1 MDNSLQI
8 AVLMGGPGSE
18 REVSLASGNAVIEA
32 LKGEGIN
39 AIGVDVTTRSL
50 DIPEGT
56 ALCFNTIHG
65 TFGEDGDMQTILEE
79 MNMPYTGAGIES
91 SRLGFDKCASK
102 KVFVANNVPTPA
114 SEIIDCANGI
124 VFPNMP
130 LPYVVKPP
138 REGSSVGISIAK
150 TQEEA
155 EHAITEAAKFSDDIL
170 IEQFVEGKELTVG
183 ILDNVALPIVHIVPR
198 GGFYDMATKYP
209 WMNKDEENPTIGSDY
224 YCPADL
230 DAETTAKVQAAA
242 LAAHKSLG
250 VEIYSRVDVL
260 LDADNNPYVLEAN
273 TIPGMTASSLL
284 PKSAQAAGIEFA
296 PLCKKIAELSLEHRR
311 QPFKIPAPSPKHRE

>member
-1 MDNSLQI
+1 MDQSLQI

-18 REVSLASGNAVIEA
+18 REVSLASGNAVLEA
-32 LKGEGIN
+32 LKGEGLN
-39 AIGVDVTTRSL
+39 AIPVDVTTNTL
-50 DIPEGT
+50 DIPAGT

-65 TFGEDGDMQTILEE
+65 TFGEDGEMQTILED
-79 MNMPYTGAGIES
+79 MNMPYTGAGIDS

-102 KVFVANNVPTPA
+102 KVFVEHGVPTPA
-114 SEIIDCANGI
+114 SEIIDCGNGI
-124 VFPNMP
+124 VFPNMQ

-155 EHAITEAAKFSDDIL
+155 KHAITEAAKFSDDIL

-183 ILDNVALPIVHIVPR
+183 ILDGEALPIVHIVPR
-198 GGFYDMATKYP
+198 GGVYDMATKYP
-209 WMNKDEENPTIGSDY
+209 WMNGEEDNPDVGSDY
-224 YCPADL
+224 YCPADF
-230 DAETTAKVQAAA
+230 DKETTQKIQAAA
-242 LAAHKSLG
+242 LAAHRALG

-273 TIPGMTASSLL
+273 TIPGMTATSLL
-284 PKSAQAAGIEFA
+284 PKAAQAAGIEFG
-296 PLCKKIAELSLEHRR
+296 PLCQKIADLSLAQRG
-311 QPFKIPAPSPKHRE
+311 